1 MKKLKSSGL
10 QRVSSSGCHRKHE
23 PEAKNKTTTLRG
35 HGLTCC
41 HMAVMLVGTRYK
53 SLGLISLD
61 SKLVLNNKIEF
72 KILEICRIL
81 ICRYADMSN
90 MLIKQHH
97 HEIYKGLQRHAKAI
111 YPSHPLNVISS
122 ETACHAAT
130 LMHFLRALLATV
142 PFASSIVVEEVG
154 IQHLRNQHRRVNF
167 NRFFR
172 M

>member
-1 MKKLKSSGL
+1 
-10 QRVSSSGCHRKHE
+10 
-23 PEAKNKTTTLRG
+23 
-35 HGLTCC
+35 
-41 HMAVMLVGTRYK
+41 MAVMLVGTRYK
-53 SLGLISLD
+53 GLGLISLD